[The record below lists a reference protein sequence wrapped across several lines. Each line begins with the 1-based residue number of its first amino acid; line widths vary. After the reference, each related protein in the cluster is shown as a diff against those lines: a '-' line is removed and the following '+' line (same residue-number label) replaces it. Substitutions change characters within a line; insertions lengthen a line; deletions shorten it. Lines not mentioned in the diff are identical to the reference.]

1 MGLRPY
7 HKEGQFRFE
16 EIMTAEP
23 ARITVF
29 DTTLRDGEQSPGCS
43 MNQPEKLRLAHQ
55 LDRLG
60 VDVIEAGFPI
70 ASDGDFESVRLIA
83 AAVRRPIIA
92 GLARACQPDIVRAWE
107 ALQQA
112 ARPRIHVFLA
122 TSDIHL
128 QYKLRITR
136 DQCLAQ
142 AREAIR
148 FARSFCDDVEF
159 SPEDA
164 TRTDPDFLCHVLDA
178 VVEAGATTLNIPDTV
193 GYTVPSEFGDLIA
206 TIRQRVKGIENVT
219 ISAHCHNDLG
229 MAVANALAAV
239 AAGARQVECTING
252 IGERAG
258 NASLEEI
265 VMAMRVRRDRYAYE
279 TGVVSEQIFAASQM
293 LSEITGVPVQPNKAI
308 TGRNAFAHEA
318 GIHQDGVLKN
328 PLTYEIM
335 TPQSVGVPDSKLVLG
350 KHSGRHALGLRCE
363 QLGYQFDRRALDDI
377 YRRFVR
383 LADKIKKVEDHH
395 LLELIRDT
403 HKPSGSATP
412 LIEPIAS
419 AKAAA
424 SAPTP
429 NPPAPEPPKPFPVG
443 PQTNG
448 FGLPLPAHTDPRH
461 EQTQQED
468 YLWGV

>member
-1 MGLRPY
+1 MSAD
-7 HKEGQFRFE
+7 Q
-16 EIMTAEP
+16 T
-23 ARITVF
+23 RITIF

-43 MNQPEKLRLAHQ
+43 MNHPEKLRLAHQ

-70 ASDGDFESVRLIA
+70 ASEGDFEAVKAIA
-83 AAVRRPIIA
+83 GVIRRPIIA
-92 GLARACQPDIVRAWE
+92 GLARACRQDIERAWE
-107 ALQQA
+107 ALKDA

-136 DQCLAQ
+136 DQCLEQ
-142 AREAIR
+142 ARDAVR
-148 FARSFCDDVEF
+148 FAKSLCDDVEF

-164 TRTDPDFLCHVLDA
+164 TRTDPDFLCKVLDA

-193 GYTVPSEFGDLIA
+193 GYTIPAEFGELISS
-206 TIRQRVKGIENVT
+206 IRQRVKGGNVT

-229 MAVANALAAV
+229 MAVANTMAAV

-258 NASLEEI
+258 NAALEEI
-265 VMAMRVRRDRYAYE
+265 VMAMRVRRDRYPYE
-279 TGVVSEQIFAASQM
+279 TGIAGEQLFAASQL
-293 LSEITGVPVQPNKAI
+293 LSEITGVPVQPNKAV

-318 GIHQDGVLKN
+318 GIHQDGMLKN

-350 KHSGRHALGLRCE
+350 KHSGRHALNIRCE

-383 LADKIKKVEDHH
+383 LADKIKHVEDHH

-403 HKPSGSATP
+403 HKPAASATP
-412 LIEPIAS
+412 LFEPLAV
-419 AKAAA
+419 AAAA
-424 SAPTP
+424 SVSAHEATR
-429 NPPAPEPPKPFPVG
+429 PFPLV
-443 PQTNG
+443 PPNEISVV
-448 FGLPLPAHTDPRH
+448 PLSPIAMDQHH
-461 EQTQQED
+461 EQED

>member
-1 MGLRPY
+1 
-7 HKEGQFRFE
+7 
-16 EIMTAEP
+16 MTAER
-23 ARITVF
+23 ARITIF

-70 ASDGDFESVRLIA
+70 ASDGDFESVKAIA
-83 AAVRRPIIA
+83 SVVRRPIIA
-92 GLARACQPDIVRAWE
+92 GLARACRPDIERAWE
-107 ALQQA
+107 ALQHA

-128 QYKLRITR
+128 QHKLRITR
-136 DQCLAQ
+136 DQCVQQ

-148 FARSFCDDVEF
+148 YAKSFCQDVEF

-164 TRTDPDFLCHVLDA
+164 TRTDPEFLCRVLDA

-193 GYTVPSEFGDLIA
+193 GYTIPSEFGDLIT
-206 TIRQRVKGIENVT
+206 TIRQRVKGIENVV

-265 VMAMRVRRDRYAYE
+265 VMAMRVRPDRFAYE
-279 TGVVSEQIFAASQM
+279 TGVIGEQIFPASQM

-350 KHSGRHALGLRCE
+350 KHSGRHALSIRCE

-412 LIEPIAS
+412 LIEKLVPPQ
-419 AKAAA
+419 AAVVNA
-424 SAPTP
+424 
-429 NPPAPEPPKPFPVG
+429 PAPGASPEAPPEPAKPFPVG
-443 PQTNG
+443 PQTNA
-448 FGLPLPAHTDPRH
+448 FGVPLPAHSESQH

>member
-1 MGLRPY
+1 
-7 HKEGQFRFE
+7 
-16 EIMTAEP
+16 MTAER
-23 ARITVF
+23 ARITIF

-43 MNQPEKLRLAHQ
+43 MNQQEKLRLAHQ

-70 ASDGDFESVRLIA
+70 ASDGDFESVKAIA
-83 AAVRRPIIA
+83 SVVRRPIIA
-92 GLARACQPDIVRAWE
+92 GLARACRPDIERAWE
-107 ALQQA
+107 ALRDA

-128 QYKLRITR
+128 KYKLRITR
-136 DQCLAQ
+136 DQCVEQ

-148 FARSFCDDVEF
+148 FAKSLCDDVEF

-164 TRTDPDFLCHVLDA
+164 TRTDTDFLCRVLDA

-193 GYTVPSEFGDLIA
+193 GYTIPAEFGDLIT
-206 TIRQRVKGIENVT
+206 TIRKRVRLIENVT

-239 AAGARQVECTING
+239 SAGARQVECTING

-265 VMAMRVRRDRYAYE
+265 VMAMRVRPDRFDYE
-279 TGVVSEQIFAASQM
+279 TGVVGEQIFAASQM

-308 TGRNAFAHEA
+308 IGRNAFAHEA
-318 GIHQDGVLKN
+318 GIHQDGMLKN

-335 TPQSVGVPDSKLVLG
+335 TPKSVGVPDSKLVLG
-350 KHSGRHALGLRCE
+350 KHSGRHALSIRCE
-363 QLGYQFDRRALDDI
+363 QLGYEFDRRALDDI

-383 LADKIKKVEDHH
+383 LADKIKHVEDHH

-412 LIEPIAS
+412 LIEPIAQ

-424 SAPTP
+424 VNASSQLLEPEALPESAM
-429 NPPAPEPPKPFPVG
+429 PFPVG
-443 PQTNG
+443 PQTNE
-448 FGLPLPAHTDPRH
+448 FGVPVPVGDSH

>member
-1 MGLRPY
+1 MA
-7 HKEGQFRFE
+7 
-16 EIMTAEP
+16 AEQS
-23 ARITVF
+23 RITIF

-43 MNQPEKLRLAHQ
+43 MNRQEKLRLAHQ

-70 ASDGDFESVRLIA
+70 ASEGDFEGVKSIASV
-83 AAVRRPIIA
+83 VRRPIIA
-92 GLARACQPDIVRAWE
+92 GLARASGSDIECAWE
-107 ALQQA
+107 ALKDA

-142 AREAIR
+142 ARDAVRLAKSLCE
-148 FARSFCDDVEF
+148 DVEF

-164 TRTDPDFLCHVLDA
+164 TRTDPDFLCRVLDA
-178 VVEAGATTLNIPDTV
+178 VVAAGATTLNIPDTV
-193 GYTVPSEFGDLIA
+193 GYTVPAEFSDLI
-206 TIRQRVKGIENVT
+206 TSIRQRVKGIENVT

-239 AAGARQVECTING
+239 SAGARQVECTING

-265 VMAMRVRRDRYAYE
+265 VMAMRTRPDRYPYE

-293 LSEITGVPVQPNKAI
+293 LSEITGVTVQPNKAI
-308 TGRNAFAHEA
+308 IGRNAFAHEA
-318 GIHQDGVLKN
+318 GIHQDGMLKN

-335 TPQSVGVPDSKLVLG
+335 TPKSVGVPDSKLVLG
-350 KHSGRHALGLRCE
+350 KHSGRHALGIRCE

-383 LADKIKKVEDHH
+383 LADKIKHVEDHH

-403 HKPSGSATP
+403 HKPAASATP
-412 LIEPIAS
+412 LFEPLPM
-419 AKAAA
+419 AAA
-424 SAPTP
+424 AVANAAALESPR
-429 NPPAPEPPKPFPVG
+429 PFPLV
-443 PQTNG
+443 PQTNA
-448 FGLPLPAHTDPRH
+448 FGLPLPVPGDPHH
-461 EQTQQED
+461 EQE
-468 YLWGV
+468 

>member
-1 MGLRPY
+1 
-7 HKEGQFRFE
+7 
-16 EIMTAEP
+16 
-23 ARITVF
+23 
-29 DTTLRDGEQSPGCS
+29 
-43 MNQPEKLRLAHQ
+43 MNLQEKLRLAHQ

-70 ASDGDFESVRLIA
+70 ASDGDFESVKAIA
-83 AAVRRPIIA
+83 SVVRRPIIA
-92 GLARACQPDIVRAWE
+92 GLARACRPDIERAWE
-107 ALQQA
+107 ALKDA

-128 QYKLRITR
+128 KYKLRITR
-136 DQCLAQ
+136 DQCVEQAQ
-142 AREAIR
+142 DSIR
-148 FARSFCDDVEF
+148 FAKSLCDDVEF

-164 TRTDPDFLCHVLDA
+164 TRTDPDFLCRVLEA
-178 VVEAGATTLNIPDTV
+178 VVEVGATTLNIPDTV
-193 GYTVPSEFGDLIA
+193 GYTVPTEFGELIT

-265 VMAMRVRRDRYAYE
+265 VMAMRVRPDRYAYE
-279 TGVVSEQIFAASQM
+279 TGVIGEQIFAASQT

-308 TGRNAFAHEA
+308 IGRNAFAHEA
-318 GIHQDGVLKN
+318 GIHQDGMLKN

-335 TPQSVGVPDSKLVLG
+335 TPKSVGVPDSKLVLG
-350 KHSGRHALGLRCE
+350 KHSGRHALSIRCE
-363 QLGYQFDRRALDDI
+363 QLGYQFDRRGLDDI

-383 LADKIKKVEDHH
+383 LADKIKHVEDHH

-412 LIEPIAS
+412 LIEPLTP
-419 AKAAA
+419 AKAVAVN
-424 SAPTP
+424 APSP
-429 NPPAPEPPKPFPVG
+429 MPEAEPAKLFPVG
-443 PQTNG
+443 PQTNA
-448 FGLPLPAHTDPRH
+448 FGVPLPVHGDSHH

>member
-1 MGLRPY
+1 
-7 HKEGQFRFE
+7 
-16 EIMTAEP
+16 MTAER

-43 MNQPEKLRLAHQ
+43 MNQQEKLRLAHQ

-70 ASDGDFESVRLIA
+70 ASDGDFESVKAIA
-83 AAVRRPIIA
+83 AVVRRPIIA
-92 GLARACQPDIVRAWE
+92 GLARACRPDIERAWE
-107 ALQQA
+107 ALKEA

-136 DQCLAQ
+136 DQCVEQ
-142 AREAIR
+142 ARDAIR
-148 FARSFCDDVEF
+148 FAKSLCDDVEF

-164 TRTDPDFLCHVLDA
+164 TRTDPDFLCRVLDA

-193 GYTVPSEFGDLIA
+193 GYSVPSEFGDLIT

-239 AAGARQVECTING
+239 TAGARQVECTING

-265 VMAMRVRRDRYAYE
+265 VMAMRVRPDKFAYE
-279 TGVVSEQIFAASQM
+279 TGVVGDQIFAASQM

-318 GIHQDGVLKN
+318 GIHQDGMLKN
-328 PLTYEIM
+328 ALTYEIM

-350 KHSGRHALGLRCE
+350 KHSGRHALSIRCE

-383 LADKIKKVEDHH
+383 LADKIKHVEDHH

-412 LIEPIAS
+412 LIEPIAA

-424 SAPTP
+424 VHSPQPSPSTE
-429 NPPAPEPPKPFPVG
+429 PAAEQTKPFPMG
-443 PQTNG
+443 PQTNA
-448 FGLPLPAHTDPRH
+448 FGVPLPAQSDSQH

>member
-1 MGLRPY
+1 
-7 HKEGQFRFE
+7 
-16 EIMTAEP
+16 
-23 ARITVF
+23 
-29 DTTLRDGEQSPGCS
+29 
-43 MNQPEKLRLAHQ
+43 MNQQEKLRLAHQ

-70 ASDGDFESVRLIA
+70 ASDGDFESVKAIA
-83 AAVRRPIIA
+83 SVVRRPIIA
-92 GLARACQPDIVRAWE
+92 GLARACRPDIERAWE
-107 ALQQA
+107 ALKDA

-128 QYKLRITR
+128 KYKLRITR
-136 DQCLAQ
+136 DQCVEQ

-148 FARSFCDDVEF
+148 FAKSLCDDVEF

-164 TRTDPDFLCHVLDA
+164 TRTDPDFLCRVLDA

-193 GYTVPSEFGDLIA
+193 GYTVPAEFGDLIT
-206 TIRQRVKGIENVT
+206 TIRQRVKGIENVI

-239 AAGARQVECTING
+239 SAGARQVECTING

-265 VMAMRVRRDRYAYE
+265 VMAMRVRPDRFAYE
-279 TGVVSEQIFAASQM
+279 TGVIGEQIFAASQM

-308 TGRNAFAHEA
+308 IGRNAFAHEA
-318 GIHQDGVLKN
+318 GIHQDGMLKN

-350 KHSGRHALGLRCE
+350 KHSGRHALSIRCE

-412 LIEPIAS
+412 LIEPIPG
-419 AKAAA
+419 AKVAAVNA
-424 SAPTP
+424 LSVEPP
-429 NPPAPEPPKPFPVG
+429 PEPAPEATKPFPVG
-443 PQTNG
+443 PHTNA
-448 FGLPLPAHTDPRH
+448 FGVSVPVHGDSH

>member
-1 MGLRPY
+1 
-7 HKEGQFRFE
+7 
-16 EIMTAEP
+16 MTVER

-43 MNQPEKLRLAHQ
+43 MNRQEKLRLAHQ

-70 ASDGDFESVRLIA
+70 ASDGDFESVKAIA
-83 AAVRRPIIA
+83 SVVRRPIIA
-92 GLARACQPDIVRAWE
+92 GLARACRPDIERAWE
-107 ALQQA
+107 ALKDA
-112 ARPRIHVFLA
+112 VRPRIHVFLA

-128 QYKLRITR
+128 QYKLRLSR
-136 DQCLAQ
+136 DQCVEQ
-142 AREAIR
+142 ARDAIR
-148 FARSFCDDVEF
+148 FAKSLCDDVEF

-164 TRTDPDFLCHVLDA
+164 TRTEPEFLYRVLDA

-193 GYTVPSEFGDLIA
+193 GYTVPSEFGSLIT

-265 VMAMRVRRDRYAYE
+265 VMAMRVRPDRYPYE
-279 TGVVSEQIFAASQM
+279 TGVIGEQIFASSQM

-350 KHSGRHALGLRCE
+350 KHSGRHALSMRCE

-383 LADKIKKVEDHH
+383 LADKIKHVEDHH

-412 LIEPIAS
+412 LIEKIIPTQ
-419 AKAAA
+419 AAVVN
-424 SAPTP
+424 APTP
-429 NPPAPEPPKPFPVG
+429 EPVPEPTKPFPVG
-443 PQTNG
+443 PQTNA
-448 FGLPLPAHTDPRH
+448 FGVPLPIHGDSHH

>member
-1 MGLRPY
+1 MS
-7 HKEGQFRFE
+7 
-16 EIMTAEP
+16 AER
-23 ARITVF
+23 ARITIF

-43 MNQPEKLRLAHQ
+43 MNQQEKLRLAHQ

-70 ASDGDFESVRLIA
+70 ASDGDFESVRAIA
-83 AAVRRPIIA
+83 SVVRRPIIA
-92 GLARACQPDIVRAWE
+92 GLARACRPDIERAWE
-107 ALQQA
+107 ALKGA
-112 ARPRIHVFLA
+112 ERPRIHVFLA

-128 QYKLRITR
+128 KYKLRITR
-136 DQCLAQ
+136 DHCVEQ

-148 FARSFCDDVEF
+148 FAKSLCDDVEF

-164 TRTDPDFLCHVLDA
+164 TRTDPDFLCRVLEA

-193 GYTVPSEFGDLIA
+193 GYTVPSEFGDLIT

-265 VMAMRVRRDRYAYE
+265 VMAMRVRPDRFAYE
-279 TGVVSEQIFAASQM
+279 TGVVGEQIFAASQM

-318 GIHQDGVLKN
+318 GIHQDGMLKN

-335 TPQSVGVPDSKLVLG
+335 TPKSVGVPDSKLVLG
-350 KHSGRHALGLRCE
+350 KGFPRRFWRRGLRSLRCACRWAPWHAGASGRN
-363 QLGYQFDRRALDDI
+363 
-377 YRRFVR
+377 
-383 LADKIKKVEDHH
+383 
-395 LLELIRDT
+395 LL
-403 HKPSGSATP
+403 SGR
-412 LIEPIAS
+412 
-419 AKAAA
+419 
-424 SAPTP
+424 
-429 NPPAPEPPKPFPVG
+429 NPAP
-443 PQTNG
+443 
-448 FGLPLPAHTDPRH
+448 
-461 EQTQQED
+461 
-468 YLWGV
+468 